1 MKRVTGTKQVLK
13 ALDAGNVSVVY
24 IARDADDF
32 LRGKLHK
39 ACREHEVEIQWVAT
53 MLELGR
59 QCGIAVG
66 SATAAELHD

>member
-1 MKRVTGTKQVLK
+1 MKRVTGTKQVLR
-13 ALDAGNVSVVY
+13 ALEEGTVCVVY

-39 ACREHEVEIQWVAT
+39 ACQEHEVPVQWVDT

-66 SATAAELHD
+66 SATAAELCD